1 MKEFEYK
8 GLIVELEEFDQ
19 EENGGS
25 GITWTSYVYKNKE
38 MDYIDKY
45 TMSADS
51 VEELETQVKIAI
63 DKDF

>member
-19 EENGGS
+19 KENGGS
-25 GITWTSYVYKNKE
+25 GITWTSYVYKEKG

-45 TMSADS
+45 TISADS